1 MFNNNKVLESSAY
14 GKEVIKKMNIFK
26 RETLIKQL
34 EENSNWDVIVIGG
47 GATGLGVAL
56 DSATR
61 GFKTLLLEQVDFA
74 KGTSSRSTKLL
85 HGGVRY
91 LAQGNIDLVKEA
103 LYERGLLLKNASH
116 LVTNQSFIIPNYKWW
131 DVFKYTFGL
140 KIYDAL
146 AGKLS
151 FGTSTRIN
159 KKETL
164 SRLSTI
170 KNGKLK
176 GGVVYHDGQFDDARL
191 AVNIAQTAIEHGAT
205 VLNHF
210 KVKQLLKN
218 DNGIVNGV
226 IAEDGE
232 TKTSYALNA
241 KVVIN
246 ATGVFTDDIL
256 KMDNSEAKNIVRPSQ
271 GIHLVLDKS
280 FLPGNDAIMIPKTN
294 DGRVLFLVPWHNK
307 VLVGTTDTLLDSH
320 SLEPRAL
327 DKEIDFIISTANSYL
342 TKTVS
347 KDDVLS
353 IFAGLRPLAAPK
365 DKSEKTKEISRSH
378 KIIVSDSELIT
389 ITGGKW
395 TTYRRMAQDTLN
407 KVIFLGK
414 LPNESCKTKNI
425 KIHGTIESVDK
436 EHHQYIYGSDKE
448 SIQNLIKKFPEL
460 GETLHPR
467 LPYTKAEIIWAIRY
481 EMARTVEDILA
492 RRVRTLFLDAKAT
505 IEIIPVVAKMLA
517 KELDKDALWEQQQID
532 EFTKIANQYVL

>member
-1 MFNNNKVLESSAY
+1 MFNRNTLLTQL
-14 GKEVIKKMNIFK
+14 KK
-26 RETLIKQL
+26 QPA
-34 EENSNWDVIVIGG
+34 WDVIIIGG

-61 GFKTLLLEQVDFA
+61 GFSTLLLEQVDFA

-116 LVTNQSFIIPNYKWW
+116 LVCNQSFIIPNYTWW
-131 DVFKYTFGL
+131 DTFKYTIGL
-140 KIYDAL
+140 KIYDML

-151 FGTSTRIN
+151 FGKSIRIN
-159 KKETL
+159 KKDTL

-176 GGVVYHDGQFDDARL
+176 GGVVYHDGQFDDSRL

-210 KVKQLLKN
+210 KVNQLSKN
-218 DNGIVNGV
+218 DDGIVNGV
-226 IAEDGE
+226 IAEDME
-232 TKTSYALNA
+232 TKVAYALNA

-246 ATGVFTDDIL
+246 ATGVFTDEIL
-256 KMDNSEAKNIVRPSQ
+256 KMDNSEAKDMVRPSQ

-280 FLPGNDAIMIPKTN
+280 FLPGNDAIMIPKTT

-307 VLVGTTDTLLDSH
+307 VVVGTTDTLLDSH
-320 SLEPRAL
+320 SLEPKAL
-327 DKEIDFIISTANSYL
+327 DKEVDFIMTTANNYL
-342 TKTVS
+342 IKKVS
-347 KDDVLS
+347 KEDVLS

-378 KIIVSDSELIT
+378 KIIISNSELIT

-395 TTYRRMAQDTLN
+395 TTYRRMAQDTIN
-407 KVIFLGK
+407 KAISIGK
-414 LPNESCKTKNI
+414 LKHAACKTKNI
-425 KIHGTIESVDK
+425 KIHGSTASNDK
-436 EHHQYIYGSDKE
+436 THHQYIYGSDQE
-448 SIQNLIKKFPEL
+448 GIQSLIATNPEL
-460 GETLHPR
+460 GETLHAR
-467 LPYTKAEIIWAIRY
+467 LPHTKVEIIWAIRY

-492 RRVRTLFLDAKAT
+492 RRVRTLFLDARAT
-505 IEIIPVVAKMLA
+505 LEIIPMVAKMSA
-517 KELDKDALWEQQQID
+517 KELDKDAVWEQQQIK
-532 EFTKIANQYVL
+532 EFTNIANQYVLETVLLKGNRIKKIE